1 MASRPAERDLFDDAP
16 EAEGGDVPPG
26 DPPDPIRV
34 GTASWTDKTLIDC
47 GRFYPPGVTTA
58 EARLRHYA
66 AQYPLVEVDSSYYA
80 MPVPATTAL
89 WAARTPDH
97 FRMNVKAFR
106 LFTDHPAQPK
116 VLPPDVREA
125 LPKALAGAARFSLAE
140 LPAELVDL
148 LWQRFR
154 EALVPLLDAGR
165 LGLVHFQF
173 APWVQEGD
181 TGRALAAEAAER
193 LAPVPISVEWR
204 HRSWFADAGTARS
217 TLDLLRALG
226 ATHTVVDGPQGF
238 SNSVPAVWE
247 ATSERFALVRLH
259 GRNAKTWN
267 IRGAASASDRF
278 NYDYPDGELA
288 SLAPRIVALAADALE
303 THVVFNN
310 NMEDQGQRNARTLT
324 GLLRTVRARGLLMA

>member
-1 MASRPAERDLFDDAP
+1 MASGPVERDLFDNDPSIGTAADGETP
-16 EAEGGDVPPG
+16 PDV
-26 DPPDPIRV
+26 DDPIRV

-47 GRFYPPGVTTA
+47 GRFYPPGVTSA

-66 AQYPLVEVDSSYYA
+66 SRFRLVEVDSSYYA

-89 WAARTPDH
+89 WAERTPAE

-106 LFTDHPAQPK
+106 LFTDHPAAPK

-125 LPKALAGAARFSLAE
+125 LPAALAAVPKLSLGE
-140 LPAELVDL
+140 LPGELVDL

-154 EALVPLLDAGR
+154 EALVPLLDAER

-173 APWVQEGD
+173 APWVTEGEG
-181 TGRALAAEAAER
+181 GRALAAEAAAR

-204 HRSWFADAGTARS
+204 HRSWFADAATTRS
-217 TLDLLRALG
+217 TLAQLRAIG
-226 ATHTVVDGPQGF
+226 AAHTVVDGPQGF

-267 IRGAASASDRF
+267 IRGATSASDRF
-278 NYDYPDGELA
+278 NYDYPEEELA
-288 SLAPRIVALAADALE
+288 ALAPRIAALAERALE

-324 GLLRTVRARGLLMA
+324 DLLRRLRT

>member
-1 MASRPAERDLFDDAP
+1 MASRPREPDLFDDAP
-16 EAEGGDVPPG
+16 VDAVPPAP
-26 DPPDPIRV
+26 DFADPIRV

-47 GRFYPPGVTTA
+47 GRFYPPGATSA

-66 AQYPLVEVDSSYYA
+66 SLFPMVEVDSSYYA

-89 WAARTPDH
+89 WAERTPAG

-106 LFTDHPAQPK
+106 LFTDHPAAPK

-125 LPKALAGAARFSLAE
+125 LPTALAAAPRLSLGE
-140 LPAELVDL
+140 LPRELVDL

-154 EALVPLLDAGR
+154 EALVPLLDADR

-173 APWVQEGD
+173 APWVKEGD
-181 TGRALAAEAAER
+181 AGRALAEEAAAR

-204 HRSWFADAGTARS
+204 HRSWFADDGTTRR
-217 TLDLLRALG
+217 TLDLLRGLG
-226 ATHTVVDGPQGF
+226 AAHTVVDGPTGF
-238 SNSVPAVWE
+238 SNSVPPVWR

-267 IRGAASASDRF
+267 IRGATSASDRF
-278 NYDYPDGELA
+278 NYDYPESELA
-288 SLAPRIVALAADALE
+288 ALAPPIVALAGEALE

-310 NMEDQGQRNARTLT
+310 NMEDQGQRNARTMT
-324 GLLRTVRARGLLMA
+324 DLLRRARA